1 MLMSVLGASCSRAYQ
16 PTNYKKKNKKCDCSR
31 WSQNNV
37 ENSSTISVSTNYN
50 NYGTFLAFKIMM

>member
-1 MLMSVLGASCSRAYQ
+1 MKRKKILTFVTLIMLMSVLVASCSRAYQ

-37 ENSSTISVSTNYN
+37 ENTSTISV
-50 NYGTFLAFKIMM
+50 

>member
-1 MLMSVLGASCSRAYQ
+1 MKRKKILTIVTLIMLMSVLGASCSRAYK

-37 ENSSTISVSTNYN
+37 ENSSTISV
-50 NYGTFLAFKIMM
+50 